1 MGILPNC
8 KIALTL
14 VEAVWTKRT
23 QALLHKMA
31 RGQSC
36 FSEVVPKIT
45 VTASCEY
52 ILAKELSWYRG
63 MGNQASTVQSN
74 TEKLE
79 KKFALFSQ
87 TSEMLWN
94 F

>member
-1 MGILPNC
+1 MGILPNR

-23 QALLHKMA
+23 QDLLHKMA
-31 RGQSC
+31 SC

-52 ILAKELSWYRG
+52 ILAKELGWYRG
-63 MGNQASTVQSN
+63 MGNQASTMQSN